1 MWDVTFF
8 TSDDGHYAYYMDLRI
23 AECILADM
31 FSEKEILSMS
41 MVHIDAW
48 GKKYT
53 HGLS

>member
-1 MWDVTFF
+1 MWDVTCF

-31 FSEKEILSMS
+31 FSEKETLSMS